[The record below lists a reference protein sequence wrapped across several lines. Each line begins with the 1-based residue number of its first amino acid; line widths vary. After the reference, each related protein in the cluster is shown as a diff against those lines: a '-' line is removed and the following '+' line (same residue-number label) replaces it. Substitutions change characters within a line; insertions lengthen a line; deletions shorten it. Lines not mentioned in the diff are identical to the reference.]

1 MVRHTVRGRMGA
13 VMGES
18 CGPCSWAAGPW
29 AAPSTGSRSKA
40 HKRSRSAPRAYRL
53 SDAGRRAW
61 RVGSSVPAAPIPR
74 RSGRWDNEGHGDQTP
89 HGVRLSTSG
98 APFAN
103 RAPFSESQPIP
114 QTQLLSGSAL
124 SKLAQEIGFAAQNP
138 MVSANPPV
146 TRHDGC
152 RSSSFATTNQTSFS
166 ALVGIFHP
174 RRIGRANAAR

>member
-1 MVRHTVRGRMGA
+1 MGA

-40 HKRSRSAPRAYRL
+40 HERSRSAPRAYRL

-74 RSGRWDNEGHGDQTP
+74 RSGRWDNEDHGDQTP
-89 HGVRLSTSG
+89 HGVQLSTSG

-103 RAPFSESQPIP
+103 RAPFSESQPILR
-114 QTQLLSGSAL
+114 TQLLSGSAL
-124 SKLAQEIGFAAQNP
+124 RINNNAFFAPDLAECQGDEVAHRNEADAACVGSPPGF
-138 MVSANPPV
+138 MLRVW
-146 TRHDGC
+146 C
-152 RSSSFATTNQTSFS
+152 
-166 ALVGIFHP
+166 ALVGGGLRCAVAVCRHI
-174 RRIGRANAAR
+174 